1 MLQTSVDP
9 DSHSQV
15 KSADPDPILEISYPD
30 PKDYQTYSKFSG
42 VDPDSHFI
50 PNRKHLRG
58 KNAEHILKEFRSR
71 WIRIHN
77 SARPPQKPDCTQSL
91 KYES

>member
-50 PNRKHLRG
+50 PNRNHLRE
-58 KNAEHILKEFRSR
+58 KNAEHLRIRSG
-71 WIRIHN
+71 WIRIHS
-77 SARPPQKPDCTQSL
+77 SARPPIYKTRLHL
-91 KYES
+91 KF